1 MQSISTYEEDLIS
14 VTVSDFM
21 RFSLLT
27 RSCHRSDLR
36 HLSGGKKIGN
46 GSLEPRDIIAQL
58 KYAQLSIRFHSA
70 LSVTSSLFT
79 LLAGCR
85 LSVATGGEHPYTDH
99 LFITG
104 LTHTEI
110 SQQTPL
116 TLTHTS
122 GISHQPGSRC
132 DSRTPR
138 IALNPEPFT
147 SDQGIILTKY

>member
-1 MQSISTYEEDLIS
+1 MQFISTYEEDLIS

-21 RFSLLT
+21 CFSLLT

-36 HLSGGKKIGN
+36 HLSGGKKKIGN
-46 GSLEPRDIIAQL
+46 GSLEPRDIVAQL
-58 KYAQLSIRFHSA
+58 KYTQLSIRFHSP

-104 LTHTEI
+104 LTHRDKPTNTTHSHAHI
-110 SQQTPL
+110 RNQSPTRKQMRLP
-116 TLTHTS
+116 HTS
-122 GISHQPGSRC
+122 YCAEP
-132 DSRTPR
+132 RTFY
-138 IALNPEPFT
+138 I
-147 SDQGIILTKY
+147 